1 MVFQLFFKTHFTLR
15 TNCKVNQEA
24 HLVVVDG
31 SNAAERHGDGLLLP
45 GDDDLVL
52 GQAGGGDADASAR
65 LLAQLLHQ
73 PVVGS
78 GDEGVEG
85 LLQGETLHR
94 TLVLV
99 RGGGVNET
107 MEYVNRDCQDHRG
120 NKVKFQRSET
130 CSL

>member
-1 MVFQLFFKTHFTLR
+1 MAFEQT
-15 TNCKVNQEA
+15 

-31 SNAAERHGDGLLLP
+31 SDAAERQGDGLLLP

-52 GQAGGGDADASAR
+52 GQAGRGDADASPR

-73 PVVGS
+73 PVVGA

-85 LLQGETLHR
+85 LLQGQTLHC

-99 RGGGVNET
+99 SVRTRRRRKTKRG
-107 MEYVNRDCQDHRG
+107 RRRS
-120 NKVKFQRSET
+120 NKRK
-130 CSL
+130 C